1 MSGTFAEGGGYI
13 DVAEALRSG
22 DAAAGPAAYGNG
34 GAGPAGTLLLTRP
47 LQALI
52 DRAAERGGGTLVF
65 GPGTWR
71 TGALVLRDDVGI
83 RLERGARI
91 LAGEDPS
98 DFPVRAQRWEGRTV
112 PVHAPLIGAE
122 GARRV
127 SITGPGILDGSG
139 ARWWEAF
146 RSGTLDFPR
155 PRLIAFQD
163 CRDVL
168 LEGFT
173 ALNSPSWTINPVRC
187 ERVEIRGLRIENP
200 PDSPNTDG
208 IDPDSCRDVRI
219 SGCSISAGDDCIA
232 VKSGV
237 EDEESRLRPASE
249 LIVVTGCVF
258 EAGHGGVVLG
268 SEMSG
273 GIRDVVVSA
282 CAFRGT
288 DRGIRVKTRR
298 GRGGEV
304 EGAVFSDLSMKGVHV
319 PVAVNCYYGCGAWG
333 NPVVSDKEG
342 RPADAG
348 TPRVGSLLFSAVQ
361 ARGARYCAAFL
372 YGLPESPLRDLSFSD
387 CDFELDPEWT
397 EPGQAEMGDGLPD
410 LAGAG
415 FFARNT
421 RELSLRSVRVRG
433 QRGPEFDLGDPDP
446 TGAGPA
452 G

>member
-1 MSGTFAEGGGYI
+1 MSGDFARGGGYI
-13 DVAEALRSG
+13 DVAGALRSR
-22 DAAAGPAAYGNG
+22 AAASDSDPASVR
-34 GAGPAGTLLLTRP
+34 LLTRP

-52 DRAAERGGGTLVF
+52 DRASERGGGTLVF

-71 TGALVLRDDVGI
+71 TGALVLRDDVGL
-83 RLERGARI
+83 RLEHGAR
-91 LAGEDPS
+91 LVASADPA

-122 GARRV
+122 GARRISV
-127 SITGPGILDGSG
+127 TGPGLVDGSG
-139 ARWWEAF
+139 ESWWTAF
-146 RSGTLDFPR
+146 REGTLDFPR
-155 PRLIAFQD
+155 PRLVAFQD

-173 ALNSPSWTINPVRC
+173 AVDSPSWTVNPVRC
-187 ERVEIRGLRIENP
+187 ERVEIRGIRIENP

-232 VKSGV
+232 VKSGT
-237 EDEESRLRPASE
+237 EDEEPRLRPASE
-249 LIVVTGCVF
+249 LIVITGCVF

-298 GRGGEV
+298 GRGGSV
-304 EGAVFSDLSMKGVHV
+304 EGAVFSDLAMRDVPV

-333 NPVVSDKEG
+333 DPVVADKG
-342 RPADAG
+342 RRPPDSG
-348 TPRVGSLLFSAVQ
+348 TPGVSRLRFAALQ

-372 YGLPESPLRDLSFSD
+372 YGLPESPLEALSFSD
-387 CDFELDPEWT
+387 CDFELDPDWT
-397 EPGQAEMGDGLPD
+397 EAGQPEMGDGLPD
-410 LAGAG
+410 FGRAG
-415 FFARNT
+415 FFARNV
-421 RELSLRSVRVRG
+421 RDLELRSVRIRG
-433 QRGPEFDLGDPDP
+433 HRGPEFDLGEPEP
-446 TGAGPA
+446 T
-452 G
+452 